1 VRGLLGAA
9 MSACRSCGAS
19 IIWTETVNGK
29 TMPLDEDP
37 DPDGNFTLDESHE
50 PPVAE
55 HIAGR
60 MIAPKEERFTS
71 HFATC
76 PDAARFRR

>member
-1 VRGLLGAA
+1 
-9 MSACRSCGAS
+9 
-19 IIWTETVNGK
+19 
-29 TMPLDEDP
+29 MPLDEDP